1 MLRHLLA
8 TTAIVAAISTAA
20 VAGETAAMKD
30 GGQAGASDDT
40 GVYEFELHTLAPD
53 TTTGILATNMVGKP
67 VVTSRNAEGEEI
79 GDINDVVFGRDG
91 SVHAVIVGV
100 GGFLGI
106 GERKSLS
113 ILPPQLRGW

>member
-40 GVYEFELHTLAPD
+40 GVYEFELHTLAPE

-79 GDINDVVFGRDG
+79 GDINDVVFGATAPCMR
-91 SVHAVIVGV
+91 
-100 GGFLGI
+100 
-106 GERKSLS
+106 
-113 ILPPQLRGW
+113 